1 MIRRPPRSTR
11 TDTLFPYTTLFRSC
25 RPSPGSG
32 NPRRQETGDG
42 AVPAAVIVALIVV
55 AVPRCPIGAA
65 FGCAITPPLV
75 ARLRPLGCAF
85 AGRFFAF
92 GRTFGTG
99 DFAGR
104 LALGGALFLTT
115 KIGRGHVCTPVT

>member
-85 AGRFFAF
+85 DGRFFAF
-92 GRTFGTG
+92 GRTFG
-99 DFAGR
+99 
-104 LALGGALFLTT
+104 
-115 KIGRGHVCTPVT
+115 KIGRASCKERVWQYV